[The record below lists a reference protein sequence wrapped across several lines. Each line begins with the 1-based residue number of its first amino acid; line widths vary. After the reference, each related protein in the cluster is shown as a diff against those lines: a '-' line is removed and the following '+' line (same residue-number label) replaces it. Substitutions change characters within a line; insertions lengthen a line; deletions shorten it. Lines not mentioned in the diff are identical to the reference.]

1 MFLYIFVFRIN
12 LNSDLQQNQPIKVII
27 ADTAFL
33 IRKGLR
39 TLIKENN
46 DFEYVTEVVDN
57 KSLQQVLKKQVP
69 DVLIVDHCCDDCF
82 SLNAIKSIKRDYPT
96 LNILVISHEKTAD
109 EIKKIIGIGIKNY
122 LLKDCDEKEITDAII
137 SCSKGEKYF
146 CGQIIDVLLE
156 KEISSKED
164 CMTGSI
170 TEREIDVIKEL
181 VSGKRPKEIADV
193 LNISYYTIVTHKKNI
208 YKKLGI
214 NHSIEL
220 AQYAIKTGLMK

>member
-1 MFLYIFVFRIN
+1 MPDPR
-12 LNSDLQQNQPIKVII
+12 PIKIII

-39 TLIKENN
+39 TLIKE
-46 DFEYVTEVVDN
+46 DSRFEYVSEVLDT
-57 KSLQQVLKKQVP
+57 KSLQQALRKELP

-82 SLNAIKSIKRDYPT
+82 SLAVIQAIKQEYPG
-96 LNILVISHEKTAD
+96 LHILVISHEKTAE
-109 EIKKIIGIGIKNY
+109 EIRKIIGLGIKNY
-122 LLKDCDEKEITDAII
+122 LLKDCDEQEITEAIL
-137 SCSKGEKYF
+137 SCARGEKYF

-156 KEISSKED
+156 KEISGSD
-164 CMTGSI
+164 HCRTGSI
-170 TEREIDVIKEL
+170 TEREIDVIREL
-181 VSGKRPKEIADV
+181 VSGKRPKEIADI

-220 AQYAIKTGLMK
+220 AQYAVRAGLMK

>member
-1 MFLYIFVFRIN
+1 MTKL
-12 LNSDLQQNQPIKVII
+12 SPIKVII

-39 TLIKENN
+39 TLIKENPH
-46 DFEYVTEVVDN
+46 FEYVTEVVDA
-57 KSLQQVLKKQVP
+57 KSLQTVLKKQIP

-82 SLNAIKSIKRDYPT
+82 SLTVIKNIKRDYPA
-96 LNILVISHEKTAD
+96 LNILVISHEKSAV

-122 LLKDCDEKEITDAII
+122 LLKDCDEQEITDAII
-137 SCSKGEKYF
+137 SCAKGEKYF

-156 KEISSKED
+156 KEISGQEH
-164 CMTGSI
+164 CATGSI
-170 TEREIDVIKEL
+170 TEREVEVIREL
-181 VSGKRPKEIADV
+181 VSGKRPKEIADI

-220 AQYAIKTGLMK
+220 AQYAIKTGLM

>member
-1 MFLYIFVFRIN
+1 L
-12 LNSDLQQNQPIKVII
+12 SKHSPIKVII

-39 TLIKENN
+39 TLVKENE
-46 DFEYVTEVVDN
+46 DFEYITEVEDT
-57 KSLQQVLKKQVP
+57 KSLNAELKKQLP

-82 SLNAIKSIKRDYPT
+82 SLKVISHVKQTHPG

-109 EIKKIIGIGIKNY
+109 EIKKVIGIGIKNY
-122 LLKDCDEKEITDAII
+122 LLKDCDEQEITDAIR
-137 SCSKGEKYF
+137 SCAKGEKYF

-156 KEISSKED
+156 KEISVKD
-164 CMTGSI
+164 HCATGGI
-170 TEREIDVIKEL
+170 TEREVDVIREL
-181 VSGKRPKEIADV
+181 VSGKRPKEIADS
-193 LNISYYTIVTHKKNI
+193 LSISYYTVVTHKKNI

>member
-1 MFLYIFVFRIN
+1 VHLAPQ
-12 LNSDLQQNQPIKVII
+12 LPIKIII

-39 TLIKENN
+39 TLIKE
-46 DFEYVTEVVDN
+46 DPRFEYVEEVEDD
-57 KSLQQVLKKQVP
+57 SQLQHALRKHIP

-82 SLNAIKSIKRDYPT
+82 SLQVIQAVRRDYPQ
-96 LNILVISHEKTAD
+96 LHILVISHEKTAE
-109 EIKKIIGIGIKNY
+109 EIKKIIGLGIKNY
-122 LLKDCDEKEITDAII
+122 LLKDCDEQEIKDAIM
-137 SCSKGEKYF
+137 SCAKGEKYF

-156 KEISSKED
+156 KEISVKEH
-164 CMTGSI
+164 CLTGSI
-170 TEREIDVIKEL
+170 TEREIDVIREL
-181 VSGKRPKEIADV
+181 VSGKRPKEIADI

-220 AQYAIKTGLMK
+220 AQYAVKTGLMK

>member
-1 MFLYIFVFRIN
+1 MSQGL
-12 LNSDLQQNQPIKVII
+12 PIKII
-27 ADTAFL
+27 VSDTAFL

-39 TLIKENN
+39 TLIKE
-46 DFEYVTEVVDN
+46 DPRFEYVTEVVDT
-57 KSLQQVLKKQVP
+57 KSLQQALKKELP

-82 SLNAIKSIKRDYPT
+82 SLNVIKSIRREYPE
-96 LNILVISHEKTAD
+96 LHVLVISHEKTAD
-109 EIKKIIGIGIKNY
+109 EIKKIIGTGIKNY
-122 LLKDCDEKEITDAII
+122 LLKDCDEQEITDAII
-137 SCSKGEKYF
+137 SCAKGEKYF

-156 KEISSKED
+156 KEISSKEH

-170 TEREIDVIKEL
+170 TEREIDVIREL
-181 VSGKRPKEIADV
+181 VSGKRPKEIADI

-220 AQYAIKTGLMK
+220 AQYAVKTGLMK

>member
-1 MFLYIFVFRIN
+1 M
-12 LNSDLQQNQPIKVII
+12 SKASPIKVII

-39 TLIKENN
+39 TLIKE
-46 DFEYVTEVVDN
+46 DPRFEYVTEVVDT
-57 KSLQQVLKKQVP
+57 KSLQHALKKQVP

-82 SLNAIKSIKRDYPT
+82 SLNVITSIKRDYPE
-96 LNILVISHEKTAD
+96 LHILVISHEKTAD
-109 EIKKIIGIGIKNY
+109 EIRKIIGIGIKNY
-122 LLKDCDEKEITDAII
+122 LLKDCDEQEITDAII

-156 KEISSKED
+156 KEISVKEH

-170 TEREIDVIKEL
+170 TEREVDVIREL
-181 VSGKRPKEIADV
+181 VSGKRPKEIADI

-220 AQYAIKTGLMK
+220 AQYAVKTGLMK

>member
-1 MFLYIFVFRIN
+1 M
-12 LNSDLQQNQPIKVII
+12 SKTAPIKIII

-39 TLIKENN
+39 TLIKE
-46 DFEYVTEVVDN
+46 DARFEYVTEVVDS
-57 KSLQQVLKKQVP
+57 KSLQQALKKQLP

-82 SLNAIKSIKRDYPT
+82 SLNVIKSIKKEYPE
-96 LNILVISHEKTAD
+96 LHILVISHEKTAED
-109 EIKKIIGIGIKNY
+109 IKRIIGIGIKNY
-122 LLKDCDEKEITDAII
+122 LLKDCDEQEITDAII

-156 KEISSKED
+156 KEISVKD
-164 CMTGSI
+164 HCMTGSI
-170 TEREIDVIKEL
+170 TEREVDVIREL
-181 VSGKRPKEIADV
+181 VSGKRPKEIADI

>member
-1 MFLYIFVFRIN
+1 MSQAL
-12 LNSDLQQNQPIKVII
+12 PIKIII

-39 TLIKENN
+39 TLIKE
-46 DFEYVTEVVDN
+46 DPRFEYVTEVVDS
-57 KSLQQVLKKQVP
+57 KSLQHALKKEIP

-82 SLNAIKSIKRDYPT
+82 SLNVIKSIKRDYPE
-96 LNILVISHEKTAD
+96 LHILVISHEKTAD
-109 EIKKIIGIGIKNY
+109 EIKKIIGIGIRNY
-122 LLKDCDEKEITDAII
+122 LLKDCDEQEITDAII
-137 SCSKGEKYF
+137 SCAKGEKYF

-156 KEISSKED
+156 KEITPGAN

-170 TEREIDVIKEL
+170 TEREIDVIREL
-181 VSGKRPKEIADV
+181 VSGKRPKEIADI

>member
-1 MFLYIFVFRIN
+1 MSQGL
-12 LNSDLQQNQPIKVII
+12 PIKII
-27 ADTAFL
+27 VADTAFL

-39 TLIKENN
+39 TLIKE
-46 DFEYVTEVVDN
+46 DPRFEYVTEVVDT
-57 KSLQQVLKKQVP
+57 KSLQQALKKELP

-82 SLNAIKSIKRDYPT
+82 SLNVIKSIRREYPE
-96 LNILVISHEKTAD
+96 LHVLVISHEKTAD
-109 EIKKIIGIGIKNY
+109 EIKKIIGTGIKNY
-122 LLKDCDEKEITDAII
+122 LLKDCDEREITDAII
-137 SCSKGEKYF
+137 SCAKGEKYF

-156 KEISSKED
+156 KEISSKEH

-170 TEREIDVIKEL
+170 TEREIDVIREL
-181 VSGKRPKEIADV
+181 VSGKRPKEIADI

-220 AQYAIKTGLMK
+220 AQYAVKTGLMK

>member
-1 MFLYIFVFRIN
+1 MN
-12 LNSDLQQNQPIKVII
+12 KQNPITVII

-46 DFEYVTEVVDN
+46 AFEYVTEVVDA
-57 KSLQQVLKKQVP
+57 KSLNAELKKQLP

-82 SLNAIKSIKRDYPT
+82 SLKVISKIKHSYPS

-122 LLKDCDEKEITDAII
+122 LLKDCDEDEIIDAIKA
-137 SCSKGEKYF
+137 CARGDKYF

-156 KEISSKED
+156 REISIKD
-164 CMTGSI
+164 HCATGGI

-181 VSGKRPKEIADV
+181 VSGKRPKEIADS
-193 LNISYYTIVTHKKNI
+193 LSISYYTVVTHKKNI

>member
-1 MFLYIFVFRIN
+1 MPKK
-12 LNSDLQQNQPIKVII
+12 PIRVII

-39 TLIKENN
+39 TLIKENP
-46 DFEYVTEVVDN
+46 DFEYVTEVIDTKGLN
-57 KSLQQVLKKQVP
+57 AALKKQLP

-82 SLNAIKSIKRDYPT
+82 SLKVITNVKKEYPA

-122 LLKDCDEKEITDAII
+122 LLKDCDEQEITDAIA
-137 SCSKGEKYF
+137 SCARGEKYF

-156 KEISSKED
+156 KEISGKD
-164 CMTGSI
+164 HCATGGI
-170 TEREIDVIKEL
+170 TEREVEVIREL

-193 LNISYYTIVTHKKNI
+193 LNISYYTIITHKKNI

-220 AQYAIKTGLMK
+220 AQYALKTGLMKSPVND

>member
-1 MFLYIFVFRIN
+1 M
-12 LNSDLQQNQPIKVII
+12 SKTAPIKIII

-39 TLIKENN
+39 TLIKE
-46 DFEYVTEVVDN
+46 DPRFEYVTEVVDS
-57 KSLQQVLKKQVP
+57 KSLQQALKKQLP

-82 SLNAIKSIKRDYPT
+82 SLNVIKSIKKEYPE
-96 LNILVISHEKTAD
+96 LHILVISHEKTAED
-109 EIKKIIGIGIKNY
+109 IKRIIGIGIKNY
-122 LLKDCDEKEITDAII
+122 LLKDCDEQEITDAII

-156 KEISSKED
+156 KEISVKD
-164 CMTGSI
+164 HCMTGSI
-170 TEREIDVIKEL
+170 TEREVDVIREL
-181 VSGKRPKEIADV
+181 VSGKRPKEIADI